1 MSFIRMKNPLPPP
14 SEESK
19 VSIGLDV
26 VPVPTS
32 TISRMTSASIAK
44 QTQTLAELKKK
55 GADLFEEN
63 PTIVSM
69 KQNNRLYQTADLYGR
84 KMSVEDMLP
93 LMKENNLTIR
103 VNVNR
108 MGHMSQNS
116 CLELSAKALGDALN
130 ETPDARGEKQCE
142 LKVHGVPGI
151 VYVGLSQ
158 YKGKHYIQKV
168 DYSILES
175 YDRKMH

>member
-1 MSFIRMKNPLPPP
+1 MKNPLPPP
-14 SEESK
+14 QVEESK

-32 TISRMTSASIAK
+32 TLSRMTSQSIAK
-44 QTQTLAELKKK
+44 QTQTLAELKKR

-69 KQNNRLYQTADLYGR
+69 KQNDRLYQTADLYGR
-84 KMSVEDMLP
+84 RLSVEEMLP
-93 LMKENNLTIR
+93 MMKENNLTIR

-108 MGHMSQNS
+108 LGHMSQNS
-116 CLELSAKALGDALN
+116 CMELSAKALDDALN
-130 ETPDARGEKQCE
+130 QTPDSRGEKYCE
-142 LKVHGVPGI
+142 LNVQGVPGT
-151 VYVGLSQ
+151 VHVGLSL

-175 YDRKMH
+175 YDRKMHD